1 LSNTQASATAAPG
14 ATHTLVAR
22 LFREH
27 LRHHL
32 GRLVVAMACMVA
44 AAAATAANAW
54 LMEPVLDE
62 VFVNRNVDMLYLV
75 TFAVLGVAAVKASAT
90 YAQVVLMNH
99 VGQRIIADTQI
110 SMFGHLMR
118 ADLAYFHANPTGRLV
133 SSFIFDSN
141 LLREAVTR
149 AVAGIAKD
157 FVTLSFLLALMF
169 YQNWKLALAAV
180 VVIPPAAVAMRNLGK
195 RMRKASTATQEET
208 GNLSELLTETFSEVR
223 VVKAYGMEGH
233 ATGRA
238 SAAVERRLKHLLKLV
253 RTRAAATPIT
263 EMLGGVAVAIVI
275 FYGGFQVIDGTTTP
289 GTFFSFIAAL
299 VMAYQ
304 PLKSLANLNT
314 ALQEGLAAAQR
325 IFAMLDVEPE
335 IADRPDT
342 PALEVGG
349 GAIEFDR
356 VSFAYRGGAP
366 ALRDVSLTV
375 PAGHTVARVGPS
387 GAGKSTLLNLI
398 PRFFDISAGRVAI
411 DGSDVREVTLAS
423 LRGAIALVSQETGL
437 FNDTVRA
444 NIAYGRPGA
453 SDDDIAAVARAA
465 AAHDFI
471 VELEDGYETMI
482 GENGV
487 RLSGGQRQRLAIARA
502 MLKDAPILLLD
513 EATSAL
519 DAEAERQ
526 VQEALKRLMKG
537 RTTLVIAHRLSTV
550 LSADRIHVMEQGTIV
565 EAGSHAELIAK
576 RGVYARH
583 HALQFADDAPA
594 DRVVGAR
601 A

>member
-1 LSNTQASATAAPG
+1 LSKSEASAPIAPG

-27 LRHHL
+27 LRHHM
-32 GRLVVAMACMVA
+32 GRLSVAMLCMAV

-62 VFVNRNVDMLYLV
+62 VFVNRNEAMLFAV
-75 TFAVLGVAAVKASAT
+75 TFAVLAIAVTKAGAT
-90 YAQVVLMNH
+90 YTQVVLMNN
-99 VGQRIIADTQI
+99 VGQRIIADTQVR
-110 SMFGHLMR
+110 MFGHLMN
-118 ADLAYFHANPTGRLV
+118 ADLAYFHNNPTGKLV

-157 FVTLSFLLALMF
+157 SLTLLFLVALMF
-169 YQNWKLALAAV
+169 YQDWKLALAAIV
-180 VVIPPAAVAMRNLGK
+180 VFPPAAVAMRNLGK
-195 RMRKASTATQEET
+195 RMRKASTASQEET
-208 GNLSELLTETFSEVR
+208 GNLSELLTETFEGAR
-223 VVKAYGMEGH
+223 VVKAYGMEGYE
-233 ATGRA
+233 TDRA
-238 SAAVERRLKHLLKLV
+238 SAAVERRLTHLLKLV
-253 RTRAAATPIT
+253 RTRAAATPVT
-263 EMLGGVAVAIVI
+263 ETLGGVAVATVI
-275 FYGGFQVIDGTTTP
+275 LYGGYQVIDGITTP

-325 IFAMLDVEPE
+325 VFALLDVEPE
-335 IADRPDT
+335 IADRPGA
-342 PALEVGG
+342 PALKVTGG
-349 GAIEFDR
+349 EIDLED
-356 VSFAYRGGAP
+356 VSFTYRAGAP
-366 ALRDVSLTV
+366 ALRNVGLKV
-375 PAGHTVARVGPS
+375 PAGRTVALVGPS

-398 PRFFDISAGRVAI
+398 PRFFDASTGRVSI
-411 DGSDVREVTLAS
+411 DGADVRGVTLAS

-453 SDDDIAAVARAA
+453 SEADIAAAAAAA

-471 VELEDGYETMI
+471 GELADGYETMI

-526 VQEALKRLMKG
+526 VQDALKRLMEG
-537 RTTLVIAHRLSTV
+537 RTTLVIAHRLATV
-550 LSADRIHVMEQGTIV
+550 LNADRIYVMDQGRIV
-565 EAGSHAELIAK
+565 EAGSHAELVAK
-576 RGVYARH
+576 GGVYARH
-583 HALQFADDAPA
+583 HALQFAEEPPA
-594 DRVVGAR
+594 DRVAGAR